1 MTEQEIRTILSRQ
14 REYFASGATLSREF
28 RAEQLGKLKASLQR
42 HEAELNDALQQ
53 DLGKSRMESYMCE
66 IGLTLSELT
75 WMQKH
80 LRGLMQEKRVPTPL
94 SQFAARSF
102 RSPSPYGT
110 VLIMS
115 PWNYPVLLTL
125 DPLIDAIAAGN
136 TAVAKPSAYAPATA
150 EVLKAILEECFPVE
164 YVAVITGGRAENQ
177 ALLQQRFDMIFFTG
191 GKTVG
196 REVLRSAAEYLT
208 PVTLELGGKSPCIV
222 DATAKIPLAARRI
235 VFGKYLNCGQTCVA
249 PDYIL
254 CDGQIR
260 DQLVEAIQTEII
272 RQLGTDP
279 LQNPDYGKIINEKH
293 FQRLLGLMDAEK
305 IVCGGQY
312 DEKTLRIAPTV
323 MTDVDWTDAV
333 MGEEIFG
340 PILPILTYN
349 AHDTGKGIVQNDF
362 CGEVFGKQAASKD
375 FVNWAIRCVEEH
387 PHPLALYFFSEDKK
401 AGRRILDHCHF
412 GGGCINDTIIHL
424 ATSAMPF
431 GGVGESG
438 MGGYHGRTGFETFS
452 HYRSIVDKKTW
463 MDLPIRYQRYDE
475 KKERMLRRFL
485 K

>member
-1 MTEQEIRTILSRQ
+1 MTETEIKEIVQKQ
-14 REYFASGATLSREF
+14 RSYFYTGATLPVEKRLD
-28 RAEQLGKLKASLQR
+28 ALKKLKTCIQKYEPLIN
-42 HEAELNDALQQ
+42 EALKR
-53 DLGKSRMESYMCE
+53 DLGKSNFESYMCE
-66 IGLTLSELT
+66 VGLVLSELSYMIRHT
-75 WMQKH
+75 PSYAK
-80 LRGLMQEKRVPTPL
+80 EKTVLTPL
-94 SQFAARSF
+94 AQFASRSYKK
-102 RSPSPYGT
+102 PSPYGV
-110 VLIMS
+110 VLVMS
-115 PWNYPVLLTL
+115 PWNYPFLLTI

-136 TAVAKPSAYAPATA
+136 TVVLKPSAYSPHTSRVI
-150 EVLKAILEECFPVE
+150 ETIITECFDPQ
-164 YVAVITGGRAENQ
+164 YVAVVNGGRAENNT
-177 ALLQQRFDMIFFTG
+177 LLNEHFDYIFFTG
-191 GKTVG
+191 SQHVG
-196 REVLRSAAEYLT
+196 REVMAKASVHLT

-222 DATAKIPLAARRI
+222 EKSANLKLAARRI

-249 PDYIL
+249 PDYVL
-254 CDGQIR
+254 CDVRIR
-260 DQLVEAIQTEII
+260 DRLVEAIRAEIS
-272 RQLGTDP
+272 RQFGADP

-293 FQRLLGLMDAEK
+293 FHRLLGLMDAEK

-323 MTDVDWTDAV
+323 MTDVDWSDAV

-340 PILPILTYN
+340 PILPVVTYN
-349 AHDTGKGIVQNDF
+349 AYDTEKSIAQNDF
-362 CGEVFGKQAASKD
+362 SGEVSGTQAAAGD
-375 FVNWAIRCVEEH
+375 FVDWAVRCVEEH

-401 AGRRILDHCHF
+401 AQRRILDHCHF

-475 KKERMLRRFL
+475 KKEKLLRRFL

>member
-1 MTEQEIRTILSRQ
+1 MRDWT
-14 REYFASGATLSREF
+14 
-28 RAEQLGKLKASLQR
+28 
-42 HEAELNDALQQ
+42 DALGA
-53 DLGKSRMESYMCE
+53 DLDAEAPVGADA
-66 IGLTLSELT
+66 
-75 WMQKH
+75 
-80 LRGLMQEKRVPTPL
+80 EKRVQTPL

-125 DPLIDAIAAGN
+125 EPLIDAIAAGN
-136 TAVAKPSAYAPATA
+136 TAVVKPSAYAPATA
-150 EVLKAILEECFPVE
+150 AVLKNILEECFPIE
-164 YVAVITGGRAENQ
+164 YVAVITGGRTGNQ

-249 PDYIL
+249 PDYVL
-254 CDGQIR
+254 CDVRIR
-260 DQLVEAIQTEII
+260 DRLVETIRAEIS
-272 RQLGTDP
+272 RQFGENP

-293 FQRLLGLMDAEK
+293 FHRLLGLMDAEK
-305 IVCGGQY
+305 TVCGGQY

-323 MTDVDWTDAV
+323 MTDVTWEDAV

-340 PILPILTYN
+340 PILPVLTYN
-349 AHDTGKGIVQNDF
+349 AHDAEKGVAQNDF
-362 CGEVFGKQAASKD
+362 CRDASGTHAATGD
-375 FVNWAIRCVEEH
+375 FVDWAIRCVEEH

-401 AGRRILDHCHF
+401 PREGSWITAILAAAASTTPSFTWPPAPCPSAAWVRAVWVGITAALDSRPSA
-412 GGGCINDTIIHL
+412 II
-424 ATSAMPF
+424 
-431 GGVGESG
+431 GVLWIKRHGWICQYAIRG
-438 MGGYHGRTGFETFS
+438 MMRKREVVAAFF
-452 HYRSIVDKKTW
+452 
-463 MDLPIRYQRYDE
+463 
-475 KKERMLRRFL
+475 
-485 K
+485 

>member
-1 MTEQEIRTILSRQ
+1 MTEREMQLILKKQ
-14 REYFASGATLSREF
+14 REYFATGTTLSREF
-28 RAEQLGKLKASLQR
+28 RAEQLGKLKASLQH

-75 WMQKH
+75 WIQKH
-80 LRGLMQEKRVPTPL
+80 LRRLMREKRVPTPL

-102 RSPSPYGT
+102 RSPSPYGP

-136 TAVAKPSAYAPATA
+136 TAVVKPSAYAPATA
-150 EVLKAILEECFPVE
+150 AVLKELLEECFSTE

-177 ALLQQRFDMIFFTG
+177 ALLKQRFDMIFFTG

-196 REVLRSAAEYLT
+196 REVLRSAAENLT

-254 CDGQIR
+254 CDDQIR

-272 RQLGTDP
+272 RQFGADP

-293 FQRLLGLMDAEK
+293 FHRLLGLMDAKK
-305 IVCGGQY
+305 IICGGQY
-312 DEKTLRIAPTV
+312 DEKTLHIAPTV
-323 MTDVDWTDAV
+323 MTDVTWEDAV

-340 PILPILTYN
+340 PILPVLTF
-349 AHDTGKGIVQNDF
+349 TGEEMTENSGEVSDSQNDF
-362 CGEVFGKQAASKD
+362 VTQ
-375 FVNWAIRCVEEH
+375 AIRCVEEH
-387 PHPLALYFFSEDKK
+387 PHPLALYLFSEDKK
-401 AGRRILDHCHF
+401 TQRRILDSCHF

-438 MGGYHGRTGFETFS
+438 MGGYHGRAGFETFS

-463 MDLPIRYQRYDE
+463 MDLPIRYQKYDE
-475 KKERMLRRFL
+475 KKEKLLRMFLR
-485 K
+485 

>member
-1 MTEQEIRTILSRQ
+1 MTEQEIRQILEKQHRLFQ
-14 REYFASGATLSREF
+14 EGATLPVSF
-28 RAEQLGKLKASLQR
+28 RLSQLQKLKDGIRRYEEKLDQAL
-42 HEAELNDALQQ
+42 EA

-80 LRGLMQEKRVPTPL
+80 LRSLVREKRVATPL
-94 SQFAARSF
+94 AQFAARSF

-125 DPLIDAIAAGN
+125 EPLIDAIAAGN
-136 TAVAKPSAYAPATA
+136 TVVIKPSAYAEHTSA
-150 EVLKAILEECFPVE
+150 VLKEMLKECFPSE
-164 YVAVITGGRAENQ
+164 YVAVVTGGRAENK
-177 ALLQQRFDMIFFTG
+177 ALLEQRFDKIFFTG

-196 REVLRSAAEYLT
+196 REVLRHAAEYLT

-222 DATAKIPLAARRI
+222 DKSAKIPLAAKRI

-254 CDGQIR
+254 CDRTVSDELILALQK
-260 DQLVEAIQTEII
+260 EITA
-272 RQLGTDP
+272 QFGEDP
-279 LQNPDYGKIINEKH
+279 LKNPDYGKIINRKH
-293 FQRLLGLMDAEK
+293 YDRIMGLIDPDK
-305 IVCGGQY
+305 VVCGGCGDGQS
-312 DEKTLRIAPTV
+312 LRIAPTIMKNV
-323 MTDVDWTDAV
+323 TFSDTV

-340 PILPILTYN
+340 PVLPILTY
-349 AHDTGKGIVQNDF
+349 DTL
-362 CGEVFGKQAASKD
+362 EE
-375 FVNWAIRCVEEH
+375 AINIVEEH
-387 PHPLALYFFSEDKK
+387 PHPLALYLFSEDKGAQK
-401 AGRRILDHCHF
+401 KVLELCHF

-438 MGGYHGRTGFETFS
+438 MGGYHGKTGFETFS
-452 HYRSIVDKKTW
+452 HFRSIVDKKTW
-463 MDLPIRYQRYDE
+463 MDLPIRYQRYSRM
-475 KKERMLRRFL
+475 KERLLRVFL
-485 K
+485 R

>member
-1 MTEQEIRTILSRQ
+1 MTEQEIKDILQQQNHFFSSGKTIP
-14 REYFASGATLSREF
+14 AEF
-28 RAEQLGKLKASLQR
+28 RLKQLESLKEAMIR
-42 HEAELNDALQQ
+42 HQADLAAALKE

-80 LRGLMQEKRVPTPL
+80 LRSLMRSKRVSTPAA
-94 SQFAARSF
+94 QFAAKSF

-136 TAVAKPSAYAPATA
+136 TAVVKPSAYAPCTFD
-150 EVLKAILEECFPVE
+150 VMKTMIEECFPAH
-164 YVAVITGGRAENQ
+164 YVAVVDGGRAENQ

-196 REVLRSAAEYLT
+196 REVLRHAAEYLT

-222 DATAKIPLAARRI
+222 DSTAKIRLAAKRI

-254 CDGQIR
+254 CDKRIR
-260 DQLVEAIQTEII
+260 DELITAILTEIEK
-272 RQLGTDP
+272 QFGKEP
-279 LQNPDYGKIINEKH
+279 LKNPNYGKIINEKH
-293 FQRLLGLMDAEK
+293 FERILGLINGEK
-305 IVCGGQY
+305 LVYGGQS
-312 DEKTLRIAPTV
+312 EPESLRIAPTV
-323 MTDVDWTDAV
+323 LNNITWDDAV

-340 PILPILTYN
+340 PLLPILTF
-349 AHDTGKGIVQNDF
+349 DTLD
-362 CGEVFGKQAASKD
+362 EALD
-375 FVNWAIRCVEEH
+375 TVESH
-387 PHPLALYFFSEDKK
+387 PHPLALYFFSEDKAAQK
-401 AGRRILDHCHF
+401 KVLDTCRF

-424 ATSAMPF
+424 ATSDMPF

-438 MGGYHGRTGFETFS
+438 MGSYHGRAGFETFS

-463 MDLPIRYQRYDE
+463 MDLPIRYQKYTGLKE
-475 KKERMLRRFL
+475 KMMRMFL

>member
-1 MTEQEIRTILSRQ
+1 MTEQEIRQILEKQHRLFQ
-14 REYFASGATLSREF
+14 EGATLPVSF
-28 RAEQLGKLKASLQR
+28 RLSQLQKLKDGIRRYEEKLDQ
-42 HEAELNDALQQ
+42 ALEE

-80 LRGLMQEKRVPTPL
+80 LRSLVREKRVATPL
-94 SQFAARSF
+94 AQFAARSF

-125 DPLIDAIAAGN
+125 EPLIDAIAAGN
-136 TAVAKPSAYAPATA
+136 TVVIKPSAYAEHTSA
-150 EVLKAILEECFPVE
+150 VLKEMLKECFPSE
-164 YVAVITGGRAENQ
+164 YVAVVTGGRAENK
-177 ALLQQRFDMIFFTG
+177 ALLEQRFDKIFFTG

-196 REVLRSAAEYLT
+196 REVLRHAAEYLT

-222 DATAKIPLAARRI
+222 DKSAKIRLAAKRI

-254 CDGQIR
+254 CDRTVYAELILALQK
-260 DQLVEAIQTEII
+260 EITA
-272 RQLGTDP
+272 QFGEDP
-279 LQNPDYGKIINEKH
+279 LKNPDYGKIINRKH
-293 FQRLLGLMDAEK
+293 YDRIMGLIDPDK
-305 IVCGGQY
+305 VICGGCGDGQS
-312 DEKTLRIAPTV
+312 LRIAPTIMKNV
-323 MTDVDWTDAV
+323 TFSDTV

-340 PILPILTYN
+340 PVLPILTY
-349 AHDTGKGIVQNDF
+349 DTL
-362 CGEVFGKQAASKD
+362 EE
-375 FVNWAIRCVEEH
+375 AIDIVEEH
-387 PHPLALYFFSEDKK
+387 PHPLALYLFSEDKGAQK
-401 AGRRILDHCHF
+401 KVLELCHF

-438 MGGYHGRTGFETFS
+438 MGGYHGKTGFETFS
-452 HYRSIVDKKTW
+452 HFRSIVDKKTW
-463 MDLPIRYQRYDE
+463 MDLPIRYQRYSRM
-475 KKERMLRRFL
+475 KERLLRVFL
-485 K
+485 R

>member
-1 MTEQEIRTILSRQ
+1 MTEQEIKDILQQQNHFFSSGKTIP
-14 REYFASGATLSREF
+14 AEF
-28 RAEQLGKLKASLQR
+28 RLKQLESLKEAMIR
-42 HEAELNDALQQ
+42 HEADLAAALKE

-80 LRGLMQEKRVPTPL
+80 LRNLMRSKRVSTPAA
-94 SQFAARSF
+94 QFAAKSF

-136 TAVAKPSAYAPATA
+136 TAVVKPSAYAPCTFD
-150 EVLKAILEECFPVE
+150 VMKTMIEECFPAH
-164 YVAVITGGRAENQ
+164 YVAVVDGGRAENQ

-196 REVLRSAAEYLT
+196 REVLRHAAEYLT

-222 DATAKIPLAARRI
+222 DSTAKIRLAAKRI

-254 CDGQIR
+254 CDKRIR
-260 DQLVEAIQTEII
+260 DELITAILAEIEK
-272 RQLGTDP
+272 QFGKEP
-279 LQNPDYGKIINEKH
+279 LKNPNYGKIINEKH
-293 FQRLLGLMDAEK
+293 FERILGLINGEK
-305 IVCGGQY
+305 LVYGGQS
-312 DEKTLRIAPTV
+312 EPESLRIAPTV
-323 MTDVDWTDAV
+323 LNNITWDDAV

-340 PILPILTYN
+340 PLLPILTF
-349 AHDTGKGIVQNDF
+349 DTLD
-362 CGEVFGKQAASKD
+362 EALD
-375 FVNWAIRCVEEH
+375 TVESH
-387 PHPLALYFFSEDKK
+387 PHPLALYFFSEDKAAQK
-401 AGRRILDHCHF
+401 KVLDTCRF

-424 ATSAMPF
+424 ATSDMPF

-438 MGGYHGRTGFETFS
+438 MGSYHGRVGFETFS

-463 MDLPIRYQRYDE
+463 MDLPIRYQKYTQ
-475 KKERMLRRFL
+475 KKEKLLRLFL
-485 K
+485 Q